1 MAPPDRSH
9 INPGPLP
16 PATTV
21 YAAMSDPNFRSHKR
35 QKSLVLNIS
44 YHFPPDANPQLPH
57 TPYGGHHPQQH
68 DYVPLYQF
76 PPRDDPPPSTSHQHQ
91 LPLSSA
97 PPPHLQP
104 PMVLAPPLSS
114 LAHHAHHHSVTLV
127 VLLHPL
133 EFSLPHRPG
142 LEYQSQYYDQTHYSP
157 SQPPLLIASYSYNQN
172 VSPVQGQSQFSSNY
186 EQFTPVKSYQRP
198 QPPNLGHKAN
208 QLLISSHMG
217 LFSLSDKKLGS
228 PSQAGVPAMPQSYPF
243 PPPLLPPQTIP
254 SLQPQSSANS
264 LSGIIDELMLKL
276 TLVDA
281 GNINN
286 YLLAVMHKLLQ
297 NPQIPIDDFYNILY
311 NTEPNQ
317 PVPRPLPVDER
328 VDKTF
333 VNPGLTDGVIDVI
346 NQILNVFKSPN
357 MLVDMFP
364 ELINKENKLML
375 INYHELLRT
384 FLAIKILFDM
394 LIEMPQGD
402 KEPLHYTIPR
412 LLIYKTYYIICHKLI
427 LGYPL
432 LLNTV
437 GEQQK
442 LILGQLKLG
451 KLIKLVYPE
460 LVIKRLGLRGESK
473 YNYLGVIWNDK
484 IVDHEMKELCDQNE
498 LPELTHIFN
507 NQAALARVASPEKS
521 RPRIKPKQ
529 EPFDDFSYHLPQ
541 PPPVPA
547 EQPSL
552 NTEPLV
558 RGPTLSFIKPYSKYP
573 LDDVFTILDDG
584 QPNWFHKLAHRL
596 YALVP
601 IILQQVIHQ
610 VFLSSENLAS
620 KLQLLTNFIELVV
633 NPINAKAASGSSID
647 TNTDLKVYL
656 MIIIE
661 LLPYLLLIK
670 LDDVNINFLKNL
682 RLNLLHLINH
692 LHGQLRNDEGN
703 VFKQENSTIFLIM
716 LKKLIN
722 LNDLLITFIKL
733 IIKPNVKLIMLVDIE
748 NFLTIHQQPDT
759 QVPVDD
765 DLFFLNL
772 SQRTAFLE
780 GNFSFRLDI
789 LLNDLV
795 YTLIGYNFDPI
806 LGEPKLVPP
815 PLQLLLM
822 NFINQE
828 ISIIDKFFKHDL
840 LAFLNET
847 LSEESGEKSDKE
859 MILTR
864 KELKKL
870 LLLINLIDKQ
880 LLLNHFKAKYPI
892 LIYNNFIN
900 FILNDILKFIFLKQQ
915 QMLLLRVQRSD
926 DGDDDGGGSNSFGN
940 WWVFNS
946 FIQEYISL
954 MGEIV
959 GLHDSL

>member
-1 MAPPDRSH
+1 
-9 INPGPLP
+9 
-16 PATTV
+16 
-21 YAAMSDPNFRSHKR
+21 
-35 QKSLVLNIS
+35 
-44 YHFPPDANPQLPH
+44 
-57 TPYGGHHPQQH
+57 
-68 DYVPLYQF
+68 
-76 PPRDDPPPSTSHQHQ
+76 
-91 LPLSSA
+91 
-97 PPPHLQP
+97 
-104 PMVLAPPLSS
+104 MVQAPPLSALS
-114 LAHHAHHHSVTLV
+114 HHAHHHSVTLV

-133 EFSLPHRPG
+133 EFSLPHRPTS
-142 LEYQSQYYDQTHYSP
+142 EYQNQYYDQTHYSP
-157 SQPPLLIASYSYNQN
+157 SQPPLLLIASYSYNQN
-172 VSPVQGQSQFSSNY
+172 VSPVQGQSHFSTNY

-198 QPPNLGHKAN
+198 PPPNLGHKAN

-228 PSQAGVPAMPQSYPF
+228 PNQVGAPAMPQSYPF
-243 PPPLLPPQTIP
+243 PPPLPPPQTN
-254 SLQPQSSANS
+254 SSQQSQHAANT
-264 LSGIIDELMLKL
+264 LLAVIDELMLKL
-276 TLVDA
+276 TQVDA

-286 YLLAVMHKLLQ
+286 YLLAVIHKLLQ
-297 NPQIPIDDFYNILY
+297 NPQVPIDDFYNILY

-317 PVPRPLPVDER
+317 PPPLALPLNQR

-346 NQILNVFKSPN
+346 NQILNIFKTPN
-357 MLVDMFP
+357 MLLELFPDM
-364 ELINKENKLML
+364 INKENKLML

-394 LIEMPQGD
+394 LIEMPQQSD
-402 KEPLHYTIPR
+402 KEPLSYTIPR

-451 KLIKLVYPE
+451 KLIKLVYPD

-473 YNYLGVIWNDK
+473 YNYLGVIWNEK
-484 IVDHEMKELCDQNE
+484 IVDHEMKQLCDQNE
-498 LPELTHIFN
+498 LPELTEIFQ
-507 NQAALARVASPEKS
+507 NQAALAQVASPDKS
-521 RPRIKPKQ
+521 RMRVKLKQ
-529 EPFDDFSYHLPQ
+529 EQFDDFGYHLTQ
-541 PPPVPA
+541 PPAAPP
-547 EQPSL
+547 EQPPI
-552 NTEPLV
+552 NVEPLV
-558 RGPTLSFIKPYSKYP
+558 QGPTLSFIKPYSKYP

-584 QPNWFHKLAHRL
+584 QANWFHKLAHRL

-601 IILQQVIHQ
+601 TILQQVIHE
-610 VFLSSENLAS
+610 VFLKNENLTS
-620 KLQLLTNFIELVV
+620 KLQLLTNFIDLVV
-633 NPINAKAASGSSID
+633 DPINAKAASGSPVDS
-647 TNTDLKVYL
+647 NTDLKVYL

-692 LHGQLRNDEGN
+692 LHGQLRNDDSN

-748 NFLTIHQQPDT
+748 NFLTIHQLPDT
-759 QVPVDD
+759 QVAVDD

-780 GNFSFRLDI
+780 GNFSFKLDI

-795 YTLIGYNFDPI
+795 YTLIGYNFDPV

-847 LSEESGEKSDKE
+847 LPEDSGEKSDKD

-864 KELKKL
+864 KELNKL

-926 DGDDDGGGSNSFGN
+926 DGDDDAGGSNSFGN